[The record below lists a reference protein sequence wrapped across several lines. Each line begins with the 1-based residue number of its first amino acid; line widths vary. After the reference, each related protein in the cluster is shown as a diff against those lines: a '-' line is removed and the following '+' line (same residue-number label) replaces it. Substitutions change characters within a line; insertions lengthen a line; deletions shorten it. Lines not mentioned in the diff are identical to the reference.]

1 MNDVNKFRQL
11 AEQDKPYLDKEFKE
25 LAEKVGL
32 IAPADFAGDGHYY
45 TGNGTRFY
53 IDRRLQMF
61 AKELV
66 EQTRQQTAKE
76 SVKQIKRHFGVEE

>member
-32 IAPADFAGDGHYY
+32 IAPAYHTGDCHYY
-45 TGNGTRFY
+45 TGTGTRFY
-53 IDRRLQMF
+53 IDRMLQMYSL
-61 AKELV
+61 EL
-66 EQTRQQTAKE
+66 K
-76 SVKQIKRHFGVEE
+76 KHFGVEE

>member
-1 MNDVNKFRQL
+1 MNDVN
-11 AEQDKPYLDKEFKE
+11 KPYLDKEFKE

-32 IAPADFAGDGHYY
+32 LAPAYHTGD
-45 TGNGTRFY
+45 GTRFY

-61 AKELV
+61 AKESV

-76 SVKQIKRHFGVEE
+76 SVKQIKQHFGVEQ

>member
-45 TGNGTRFY
+45 TGDGTRFY
-53 IDRRLQMF
+53 IDRMLQMYSL
-61 AKELV
+61 EL
-66 EQTRQQTAKE
+66 K
-76 SVKQIKRHFGVEE
+76 KHFGVEE

>member
-11 AEQDKPYLDKEFKE
+11 AEQDKPYLDKEFKK

-53 IDRRLQMF
+53 IDRMLQMYSL
-61 AKELV
+61 EL
-66 EQTRQQTAKE
+66 K
-76 SVKQIKRHFGVEE
+76 KHFGVEE